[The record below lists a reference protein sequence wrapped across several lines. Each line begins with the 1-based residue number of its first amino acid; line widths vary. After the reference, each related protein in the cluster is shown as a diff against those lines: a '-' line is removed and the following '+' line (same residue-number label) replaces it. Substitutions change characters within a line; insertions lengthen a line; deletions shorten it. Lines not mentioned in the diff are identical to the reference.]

1 MSNECMSLPPLKLES
16 RPWKFQDLLDD
27 LQDMIDEEPNTYM
40 NFRRETLCMAK
51 DYLEDAYMSCEGCVW
66 AERKRPQKCSCCRR
80 NLFMK
85 DCFEKAG
92 ESNV

>member
-1 MSNECMSLPPLKLES
+1 MSNECMSLPPMVC

-27 LQDMIDEEPNTYM
+27 LQDMIDEEPDTYM
-40 NFRRETLCMAK
+40 NTRRETLCMAK
-51 DYLEDAYMSCEGCVW
+51 GYLEEFYQSCEGCIW

-85 DCFEKAG
+85 DCYERAG
-92 ESNV
+92 ESNE